1 MWFKKSK
8 KEEVKENTVKKD
20 DAMSKM
26 IDEVLNEQAE
36 AKEEAMR
43 ESADAANPAAAAA
56 AEKSQTIADVI
67 VKFREN
73 QSQET
78 FQAVL
83 NALFPSNLLLT
94 MTPIEG
100 SENKEE
106 KTVKATPALVKD
118 QDGNK
123 LLPAFSDKEQIPKE
137 HSEKFQIVSV
147 PFGAVCEL
155 TARIPDCD
163 KIIVNPFTNAFVVSK
178 EIVENIAKAV
188 AEQRKKP

>member
-36 AKEEAMR
+36 AKEAAMR
-43 ESADAANPAAAAA
+43 ESAEAANPA

-83 NALFPSNLLLT
+83 NAMFPSQLLLT